1 MGATWHIEARPA
13 TWAFP
18 VLLRQR
24 AVGGEDLRG
33 GRWLRRHQAFPSATA
48 RTGGRANRK
57 TAARRREES
66 TAARIEPIV
75 ESAGPSPQP
84 GLTKTRQMSGLAD
97 RHLHPPLK
105 RWLRYRRLYAQGCRG
120 VHQHC

>member
-1 MGATWHIEARPA
+1 MGATSHIEARPA

-24 AVGGEDLRG
+24 ALGGEDLRG
-33 GRWLRRHQAFPSATA
+33 GRWLRRHQAFPNATA

-75 ESAGPSPQP
+75 QSESQSPEP
-84 GLTKTRQMSGLAD
+84 GLLKTRQKSVLIN
-97 RHLHPPLK
+97 RQIHTPLK
-105 RWLRYRRLYAQGCRG
+105 
-120 VHQHC
+120 